1 MAAGHDQ
8 KFFDIFTLV
17 LGILVV
23 ISFGIY
29 VLSARIGNATQGQY
43 ILSDQA
49 YQDQINASI
58 TPVAA
63 VMLPGEEELERQRA
77 AAAAAAPVAT
87 VLSGPQ
93 VYNEACVACH
103 GAGVGGAPIY
113 GDSAVWTPRLAQG
126 MDVLYDHA
134 INGYTGAAGY
144 MPPKGGRLDLSDGE
158 IQAAV
163 DYMVADPE

>member
-1 MAAGHDQ
+1 MSQDQ
-8 KFFDIFTLV
+8 RFFDIFTLV
-17 LGILVV
+17 LGILMV
-23 ISFGIY
+23 ISIGIY

-43 ILSDQA
+43 ILTEENYQA
-49 YQDQINASI
+49 EIESNIA
-58 TPVAA
+58 PVGTVVMPGQEEIAA
-63 VMLPGEEELERQRA
+63 AKA

-93 VYNEACVACH
+93 VYNAACVACH

-113 GDSAVWTPRLAQG
+113 GDAAAWATRLEQG
-126 MDVLYDHA
+126 TETLYSHA

-144 MPPKGGRLDLSDGE
+144 MPPKGGRLDLSDEE

-163 DYMVADPE
+163 DYMIADPQ

>member
-1 MAAGHDQ
+1 MSQDQ

-43 ILSDQA
+43 VLEDSR
-49 YQDQINASI
+49 YQDQIAASI
-58 TPVAA
+58 VPVGA
-63 VMLPGEEELERQRA
+63 VMLPGEDEIARQKA
-77 AAAAAAPVAT
+77 AAAATAPVAT
-87 VLSGPQ
+87 VLTGPQ
-93 VYNEACVACH
+93 VYNVACVACH
-103 GAGVGGAPIY
+103 GAGVGGAPVY
-113 GDSAVWTPRLAQG
+113 GEADQWTARIAQG
-126 MDVLYDHA
+126 TDVLYSNA

-163 DYMVADPE
+163 DYMIADDQ